1 MTAAGVLR
9 LFRTKPQQAIGA
21 DGRMALADHLREL
34 RARLLIITLLLTV
47 GIIVAWFFYDPLFNL
62 LLDPYEAARR
72 RLAEKGVRSEP
83 VVNGVA
89 TSLLLRL
96 KISALAA
103 VVATSPFWLYQIW
116 GFIVPG
122 LHPHEKKWTKLF
134 AVVAGPLFVAG
145 VAVAYYVLPK
155 GMEVLIGFTPGNLT
169 SLIDFGDY
177 FRFLTRMMLVF
188 GIAFEIPLFVVM
200 LNLAGVLSGTHARG
214 LPALDRPRHVRL
226 RRGRH
231 PVDRPVLDDH
241 ARHPDDRAVPA
252 LGGHR
257 PGRRPASR
265 RPGRQLRRH
274 RRRRGVAAG
283 AGRGRRTPSGAGRGR
298 LVTAAPEVSAV
309 DPFDLPDWLGTD
321 EVTWTARTSVHGG
334 PPGRGRADRRRRRRS
349 AATCSAPT
357 RPSRCPCSTTSGAG
371 RRTRRGPSGR
381 CCSWSTT
388 AG

>member
-9 LFRTKPQQAIGA
+9 LFRTKPQQPIGA

-34 RARLLIITLLLTV
+34 RARLLLVTLALTI
-47 GIIVAWFFYDPLFNL
+47 GIVVAWFFYDQLFNL

-72 RLAEKGVRSEP
+72 RLAAKGVKSEP

-103 VVATSPFWLYQIW
+103 VVVTSPFWLYQVW

-200 LNLAGVLSGTHARG
+200 LNLAGVVSGRTLGAYRPWIILGTFIFAAVATPSTDPFSMIMLAIPMTVLFLLSEGIARF
-214 LPALDRPRHVRL
+214 
-226 RRGRH
+226 
-231 PVDRPVLDDH
+231 VDRS
-241 ARHPDDRAVPA
+241 R
-252 LGGHR
+252 
-257 PGRRPASR
+257 ASR
-265 RPGRQLRRH
+265 RESFGDL
-274 RRRRGVAAG
+274 ADD
-283 AGRGRRTPSGAGRGR
+283 
-298 LVTAAPEVSAV
+298 EVSPLERPDAV
-309 DPFDLPDWLGTD
+309 
-321 EVTWTARTSVHGG
+321 
-334 PPGRGRADRRRRRRS
+334 RRS
-349 AATCSAPT
+349 
-357 RPSRCPCSTTSGAG
+357 RLDEDDL
-371 RRTRRGPSGR
+371 
-381 CCSWSTT
+381 
-388 AG
+388 